1 MVKRK
6 PYGAEHRV
14 QRGGKSVS
22 TRDYNY
28 REATAEMTTGQ
39 HDATGGDNTTYGEA
53 YHYADNFLQQ
63 GDKEAAESG
72 AFYARIRHE
81 RYLNEQAILKG
92 QSTSS
97 LLMPGLEIKFRAT
110 TRLRCSARAC

>member
-14 QRGGKSVS
+14 QRGGKSVT

-28 REATAEMTTGQ
+28 RTATAEMMTEQ

-53 YHYADNFLQQ
+53 YHYADNFLQKAIKRQ
-63 GDKEAAESG
+63 RKAARFTPVS
-72 AFYARIRHE
+72 
-81 RYLNEQAILKG
+81 
-92 QSTSS
+92 
-97 LLMPGLEIKFRAT
+97 AT
-110 TRLRCSARAC
+110 NAT

>member
-6 PYGAEHRV
+6 PYGVEQRV

-53 YHYADNFLQQ
+53 YHYADNFLQKAIKRQ
-63 GDKEAAESG
+63 RKAARFMPVS
-72 AFYARIRHE
+72 AT
-81 RYLNEQAILKG
+81 NAI
-92 QSTSS
+92 
-97 LLMPGLEIKFRAT
+97 
-110 TRLRCSARAC
+110 